1 MVRVCQIRIKPL
13 HPNERIIVFLPKPKL
28 TPYFHGWDHSIFRA
42 SLRLNPKPTLDLGCL
57 YNHYLDFIWSV
68 SWYTEPIQF
77 PIVQGLV
84 PVAGAG
90 GWPCYRCSTL
100 LPSPASLGSL
110 PCPLTL
116 SVAWSSQTSETGDS
130 RLLPISVILQR
141 FSKTYVLLYCFQLSI
156 ASTLILIYEISLSSC
171 VYNEDFLTALIRNQ
185 KYW

>member
-1 MVRVCQIRIKPL
+1 MQHGSNTSVVIGGLTHNPAYGPDLGRVEKTLNFNMNMVRVCQIRIKPL

-42 SLRLNPKPTLDLGCL
+42 SLRLNPKLTQDLDCL

-141 FSKTYVLLYCFQLSI
+141 FT
-156 ASTLILIYEISLSSC
+156 
-171 VYNEDFLTALIRNQ
+171 
-185 KYW
+185 